1 MKLSSIQ
8 AEVLTTLVDRYENRR
23 DYSTEEK
30 SPRRT
35 LLKVDTGRFFD
46 YHHPSDATYRRTFN
60 AEMQQLEKDRLIGL
74 EWEQFSE
81 GEYLQRIILAES
93 ALPRI
98 YQLLN
103 RRSKI
108 ELYRDAEIIVSQW
121 KKTAPPELEQFYNC
135 TLEKLQALEK
145 LPGSLKPGRDKELND
160 ILAGLHAVF
169 EPRDGDIAKRLLSVR
184 LYGDS
189 KRWQALE
196 QQITMII
203 KEFNLIEPGGT
214 EDSAEALAE
223 RGIVNNPGQIN
234 LAGPLVFSTSA
245 GQVDLQAFYPDLGL
259 STEMAADL
267 TVASCPA
274 EVVVTVEN
282 KTSFYQYVRCMPDA
296 HLAIYLGGYHNPPR
310 RKLLRELDRYFE
322 KNNRRVSFYHWGDLD
337 YGGITIW
344 QSLVEKT
351 GLSFQPLFM
360 DEETYLKHLAYG
372 QPIDDSYC
380 RKLAGLLENPALEI
394 FHALIRLM
402 LEHKMRIEQ
411 EAVEIKLHDQ

>member
-23 DYSTEEK
+23 DYSTK
-30 SPRRT
+30 YNSPRRT
-35 LLKVDTGRFFD
+35 LIKIDAGRFPD

-60 AEMQQLEKDRLIGL
+60 AEMQQLEKDSLIGL
-74 EWEQFSE
+74 EWVRFSE
-81 GEYLQRIILAES
+81 GEYLQRIVLAEI
-93 ALPRI
+93 ALPSI
-98 YQLLN
+98 YQLLD

-108 ELYRDAEIIVSQW
+108 ELYRNSEIIVTQW
-121 KKTAPPELEQFYNC
+121 GKTAPPELAQFYSC
-135 TLEKLQALEK
+135 TLEKLQALDN
-145 LPGSLKPGRDKELND
+145 LPGSLKPSRDKELHD

-196 QQITMII
+196 KQIIAII
-203 KEFNLIEPGGT
+203 KEFQLIESGGT
-214 EDSAEALAE
+214 EGSAEILAE
-223 RGIVNNPGQIN
+223 KGIVDNPGQIN
-234 LAGPLVFSTSA
+234 LAGPLFFSTSA
-245 GQVDLQAFYPDLGL
+245 GQVDLQSFYPDLGL

-267 TVASCPA
+267 TVDSCPA
-274 EVVVTVEN
+274 EAVVTLEN
-282 KTSFYQYVRCMPDA
+282 KTSFYQYVRCMPAA

-310 RKLLRELDRYFE
+310 RKLLQELDRYFK

-351 GLSFQPLFM
+351 GISFQPLFM
-360 DEETYLKHLAYG
+360 DEDTYLKHLAYG

-380 RKLAGLLENPALEI
+380 CKLARLLENPALKI

-402 LEHKMRIEQ
+402 LEYKVRIEQ
-411 EAVEIKLHDQ
+411 EAVEIKLHEQ

>member
-23 DYSTEEK
+23 DYSTEHK

-35 LLKVDTGRFFD
+35 LLKVEAGRFPD
-46 YHHPSDATYRRTFN
+46 YQHPSDATYRRTFN
-60 AEMQQLEKDRLIGL
+60 AEMQQLEKDSLIGL
-74 EWEQFSE
+74 EWVRFSE
-81 GEYLQRIILAES
+81 GEYLQRIVLTEP

-121 KKTAPPELEQFYNC
+121 QETAPPELTQFYKFI
-135 TLEKLQALEK
+135 LEKLQTLDN

-169 EPRDGDIAKRLLSVR
+169 ESRDGDIAKRLLSVR

-196 QQITMII
+196 KQITAII
-203 KEFNLIEPGGT
+203 KEFNLIESGGT

-234 LAGPLVFSTSA
+234 LAGPLVFSTPA

-267 TVASCPA
+267 TVDSCPA
-274 EVVVTVEN
+274 EAVVTVEN
-282 KTSFYQYVRCMPDA
+282 KTSFYQYVRCMPAA

-310 RKLLRELDRYFE
+310 RKLLRELDRYFK
-322 KNNRRVSFYHWGDLD
+322 KNDRRVSFYHWSDLD

-351 GLSFQPLFM
+351 GLSFQPLLM

-380 RKLAGLLENPALEI
+380 RKLARLIENPALEI

-411 EAVEIKLHDQ
+411 EAVEIKFHD

>member
-1 MKLSSIQ
+1 LKLSLLQ

-23 DYSTEEK
+23 DYRTEHK

-35 LLKVDTGRFFD
+35 VLKIDAERFPE
-46 YHHPSDATYRRTFN
+46 YHHPSDATYRRMFN
-60 AEMQQLEKDRLIGL
+60 AELQQLKKESLIGL
-74 EWEQFSE
+74 EWVQFSE
-81 GEYLQRIILAES
+81 GEYLQRIVLAEP

-98 YQLLN
+98 YQLLE

-108 ELYRDAEIIVSQW
+108 ELYRDAKIIVSQW
-121 KKTAPPELEQFYNC
+121 QKTAPPELAQFYRC
-135 TLEKLQALEK
+135 TLEKLRALEN
-145 LPGSLKPGRDKELND
+145 LPGSLKPGRGKELND

-196 QQITMII
+196 KQIIAII
-203 KEFNLIEPGGT
+203 KEFNLIEPWET
-214 EDSAEALAE
+214 EDSAETLAE

-234 LAGPLVFSTSA
+234 LAGPLIFSTSS

-267 TVASCPA
+267 TVNSCPA
-274 EVVVTVEN
+274 EAVVTVEN
-282 KTSFYQYVRCMPDA
+282 KTSFYQYVRCMPVA

-310 RKLLRELDRYFE
+310 RKLLRELDRYFK
-322 KNNRRVSFYHWGDLD
+322 KNNRQVSFYHWGDLD

-351 GLSFQPLFM
+351 GLSFQPLLM
-360 DEETYLKHLAYG
+360 DEETYIKHLAYG

-380 RKLAGLLENPALEI
+380 RKLAGLLENPALEVL
-394 FHALIRLM
+394 HALIRLM
-402 LEHKMRIEQ
+402 LEHKIRIEQ